1 MYHYMLILL
10 YSLKNNKKIAIYQE
24 TMYKKNMPSIV
35 MFDKKNEK
43 INRVT
48 FENWTI
54 ILLSKI
60 KYLKVNL

>member
-24 TMYKKNMPSIV
+24 TMYKKNMPPIV